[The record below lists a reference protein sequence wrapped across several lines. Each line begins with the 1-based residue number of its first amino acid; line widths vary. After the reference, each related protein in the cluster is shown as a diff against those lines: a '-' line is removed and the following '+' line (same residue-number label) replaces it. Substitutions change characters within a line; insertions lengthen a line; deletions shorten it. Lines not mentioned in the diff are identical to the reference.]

1 MYYINEL
8 LIRNIHTL
16 HGMTQREFSTF
27 AFGKNQFF
35 PQRLCRFH
43 LFTVNDI
50 IKLSNSTR
58 IPIRHF
64 FCAEKEGRLYGSLAD
79 IRSKAEWKEITVDFE
94 QLKKISLGD
103 GYSFSRNELLTFLS
117 IDVSCFWKW
126 TNMSFAM
133 SAQMLCDM
141 CNEFGIDM
149 SDIIIDQNDTIPP
162 ATTNKFGS
170 KTKAKLTRMKRRIED
185 QQKIADTN
193 KEHAE
198 RMEAER
204 DAALEELAKLKSEKT
219 VVKTQYIT
227 ETVEP
232 EWQWQAR
239 QWGDNDIPT
248 LTQLIG
254 YCNRHRI
261 TTLPFLTN
269 PKRRTYS
276 GHEIVSTSDNTT
288 DTNVSESTHE
298 LAETTTD
305 YKSQPCAHPTSNV
318 SLDYMAFTMLM
329 RTLGETETPDTLSVV
344 KFCRILADN
353 RLTPA
358 CCINDPDANYTTTLP
373 DRLVRAL
380 GNAGITA

>member
-1 MYYINEL
+1 MYYINKL

-16 HGMTQREFSTF
+16 HSMTQREFSTF

-35 PQRLCRFH
+35 PQRLCKFH

-50 IKLSNSTR
+50 IKLSNSTH

-64 FCAEKEGRLYGSLAD
+64 FSTEKEGRLYGSLAD
-79 IRSKAEWKEITVDFE
+79 IICKSEWKDITVNFDHIN
-94 QLKKISLGD
+94 KVSLD
-103 GYSFSRNELLTFLS
+103 KGYSFSRQELITFLN
-117 IDVSCFWKW
+117 IDASCFWKW
-126 TNMSFAM
+126 TNRSFAM
-133 SAQMLCDM
+133 KAQMLCDM

-149 SDIIIDQNDTIPP
+149 SDIIIDENDSIPP
-162 ATTNKFGS
+162 ATSNKFES
-170 KTKAKLTRMKRRIED
+170 KTKAKLTRMQRRIENL
-185 QQKIADTN
+185 QKISDSN
-193 KEHAE
+193 KDHAE

-204 DAALEELAKLKSEKT
+204 DAALEELAKMKIEKT
-219 VVKTQYIT
+219 VIKTQYIT
-227 ETVEP
+227 ETIEP

-239 QWGDNDIPT
+239 QWGDDDIPT
-248 LTQLIG
+248 LTQLIA

-261 TTLPFLTN
+261 TTLPFLAN

-276 GHEIVSTSDNTT
+276 GREVVSTSDNATVANAN
-288 DTNVSESTHE
+288 DTPHS

-305 YKSQPCAHPTSNV
+305 YKSQHAHAASNV

-329 RTLGETETPDTLSVV
+329 RTLGETETPDTLSIV

-353 RLTPA
+353 HLTPA

>member
-16 HGMTQREFSTF
+16 HRMTQREFSTF

-50 IKLSNSTR
+50 IKLSNSTH

-64 FCAEKEGRLYGSLAD
+64 FSTEKEGRLYGSLAD
-79 IRSKAEWKEITVDFE
+79 IRCKTEWKDITVNFD
-94 QLKKISLGD
+94 QLKKISLGN
-103 GYSFSRNELLTFLS
+103 GYSFSRQELLTFLN

-133 SAQMLCDM
+133 GAQMLCDM

-149 SDIIIDQNDTIPP
+149 SDIIIDENDIIPP
-162 ATTNKFGS
+162 ATSNKFGS
-170 KTKAKLTRMKRRIED
+170 KTKAKLTRMQRRIED
-185 QQKIADTN
+185 QQKIADSN
-193 KEHAE
+193 KDHAE

-204 DAALEELAKLKSEKT
+204 DAALEELAKMKIEKT
-219 VVKTQYIT
+219 VIKTQYIT
-227 ETVEP
+227 ETIEP

-239 QWGDNDIPT
+239 QWGDDDIPT
-248 LTQLIG
+248 LTQLIA

-261 TTLPFLTN
+261 TTLPFLAN

-276 GHEIVSTSDNTT
+276 EHEVVSTSDNATVANAN
-288 DTNVSESTHE
+288 DTPQS

-305 YKSQPCAHPTSNV
+305 YKSQPAHATSNV

-329 RTLGETETPDTLSVV
+329 RTLGETVTPDTLSIV

-353 RLTPA
+353 HLTPA